1 VSGKHGRG
9 RLRVEAWEVD
19 LVKQVAH
26 AYRSDREELEA
37 ELFSR
42 LTQLKANHKEAWA
55 RDWKSYLA
63 RSLYNAA
70 NNFVRDQELRDSR
83 IQSLEIQHED
93 DAPASLLDLLPAP
106 EEALD
111 LRIDLSRLR
120 NEMSPQLRDLWDL
133 LVEEQGNV
141 SATAKKLGRPR
152 KTVDYWIQNLKRFLK
167 NRAL

>member
-1 VSGKHGRG
+1 VSRGQGRG
-9 RLRVEAWEVD
+9 RLQVEAWEID

-37 ELFSR
+37 ELFRR
-42 LTQLKANHKEAWA
+42 LTELKVKHKA
-55 RDWKSYLA
+55 RALDWKSYLA

-70 NNFVRDQELRDSR
+70 NNFVRNQELRESR

-93 DAPASLLDLLPAP
+93 DTPASLLDFLPAP

-120 NEMSPQLRDLWDL
+120 NDMSPQLHDLWDL

-141 SATAKKLGRPR
+141 SAAAKKLRRPR
-152 KTVDYWIQNLKRFLK
+152 KTVDYWIQKLRSFLK
-167 NRAL
+167 QWAI